1 MTVPH
6 ALTEP
11 DVVELR
17 RETAANGPVTVWF
30 TEAAVGVPVG
40 GSAKV
45 VAVGEAGEGEFIQVR
60 RSGSRDTMFCSPNE
74 LTRVRPSRASAGKR
88 GASAGRGGSA
98 GAAGSAASAGRREK
112 ASAAAVAPVPTRSA
126 SARTA
131 ASLAAPSPSPSPSPS
146 PGGPSSATSTA
157 APPAPA
163 DPAPGAAAAGPSV
176 SPAAPAR
183 PARARR
189 DTARSSELSVTL
201 SATAEGEWS
210 VEVLAGKKRVV
221 PSTAVPATAVAAAA
235 RALPAAVAE
244 AVESSLEGARRR
256 QRERV
261 EQLRAELDAAQRV
274 LDEFEA

>member
-17 RETAANGPVTVWF
+17 RETTAGGPVTVWF

-74 LTRVRPSRASAGKR
+74 LTRVRPSRAAAASGKR
-88 GASAGRGGSA
+88 AESAGRG
-98 GAAGSAASAGRREK
+98 EK
-112 ASAAAVAPVPTRSA
+112 ASAAA
-126 SARTA
+126 
-131 ASLAAPSPSPSPSPS
+131 
-146 PGGPSSATSTA
+146 SSGSRSTA
-157 APPAPA
+157 ARRAASAAAAPAAVAPAPA
-163 DPAPGAAAAGPSV
+163 AVAPAPAAAEA
-176 SPAAPAR
+176 PAAPAR

>member
-17 RETAANGPVTVWF
+17 RETTAGGPVTVWF

-74 LTRVRPSRASAGKR
+74 LTRVRPSRAAAASGKR
-88 GASAGRGGSA
+88 AESAGRG
-98 GAAGSAASAGRREK
+98 EK
-112 ASAAAVAPVPTRSA
+112 ASAAA
-126 SARTA
+126 
-131 ASLAAPSPSPSPSPS
+131 
-146 PGGPSSATSTA
+146 SSGSRSTA
-157 APPAPA
+157 ARRAASAAAAPAAVAPAPA
-163 DPAPGAAAAGPSV
+163 AVAPAPAAVAPAPAAVAPAPAAAEA
-176 SPAAPAR
+176 PAAPAR

-244 AVESSLEGARRR
+244 AVESSVEGARRR

>member
-17 RETAANGPVTVWF
+17 RETAANGLVTVWF

-88 GASAGRGGSA
+88 GGSAGRGGSV
-98 GAAGSAASAGRREK
+98 GSAGRAGRGEK
-112 ASAAAVAPVPTRSA
+112 ASAAAVAPARSA
-126 SARTA
+126 SARSASARSA
-131 ASLAAPSPSPSPSPS
+131 ASPAAPPSSPSPSPSAASS
-146 PGGPSSATSTA
+146 PGGASSSATSAA

-163 DPAPGAAAAGPSV
+163 APSR
-176 SPAAPAR
+176 PAR
-183 PARARR
+183 PRR
-189 DTARSSELSVTL
+189 DTTRSSELSVTL

-244 AVESSLEGARRR
+244 AVESSLEGARHR

>member
-74 LTRVRPSRASAGKR
+74 LTRVRPSRAAAAGGTR
-88 GASAGRGGSA
+88 AGSGGRG
-98 GAAGSAASAGRREK
+98 EK
-112 ASAAAVAPVPTRSA
+112 ASAPARPASRA
-126 SARTA
+126 SAARSGASA
-131 ASLAAPSPSPSPSPS
+131 AAAP
-146 PGGPSSATSTA
+146 
-157 APPAPA
+157 APPAA
-163 DPAPGAAAAGPSV
+163 KARAAAAPAAGVPAAAQPAATAPAPAPAPTAPAEV
-176 SPAAPAR
+176 PAAAPAR